1 LNPEGVAHVTL
12 VPADTGEDHREI
24 HVVLDSAIYRSELS
38 ALYADAQP
46 GKVLSKEQCTLAMG
60 LLAHRARKVD
70 KQKLYCRS
78 ALRDGALY
86 IDRGTPDGQCIK
98 VSAAEIS
105 TITNPPIPF
114 LYRGEKYAA
123 LPLPEFGGSVQDF
136 ARHFNV
142 NKEDLITLIAFI
154 LVALFGAEAYPILL
168 IQGLQGSGKST
179 LMDMVRALIDPTV
192 NRKDGRATFCNKEHD
207 LFIAASSRQ
216 VLCFDNISIVDQAAS
231 DALCRMSTGGSLSTR
246 KYYSD
251 SDEKAFTACR
261 PVMATAI
268 GSPTKRGDFLDRCVM
283 VTAQHL
289 DKRRTERRIWDDF
302 ERDRP
307 KLFGFLLTALQ
318 MAMQNLDRIEAEMDE
333 GKYSKHRMAELT
345 ALVEAAASMLGL
357 ERGEFSARQDK
368 AQQLMQA
375 ESAMGDSFIL
385 AIHDHL
391 SRHPA
396 IDVLELTARE
406 LLNKIQ
412 PDYPPKGWPHT
423 NQVKRIFQRNGAG
436 LAAIGLQVDFVN
448 PEGHAN
454 IFRYRITRTELF
466 QASDVN
472 TIPIKLPF

>member
-1 LNPEGVAHVTL
+1 
-12 VPADTGEDHREI
+12 
-24 HVVLDSAIYRSELS
+24 
-38 ALYADAQP
+38 
-46 GKVLSKEQCTLAMG
+46 
-60 LLAHRARKVD
+60 
-70 KQKLYCRS
+70 
-78 ALRDGALY
+78 
-86 IDRGTPDGQCIK
+86 
-98 VSAAEIS
+98 
-105 TITNPPIPF
+105 
-114 LYRGEKYAA
+114 
-123 LPLPEFGGSVQDF
+123 
-136 ARHFNV
+136 
-142 NKEDLITLIAFI
+142 
-154 LVALFGAEAYPILL
+154 
-168 IQGLQGSGKST
+168 
-179 LMDMVRALIDPTV
+179 
-192 NRKDGRATFCNKEHD
+192 
-207 LFIAASSRQ
+207 
-216 VLCFDNISIVDQAAS
+216 
-231 DALCRMSTGGSLSTR
+231 
-246 KYYSD
+246 
-251 SDEKAFTACR
+251 
-261 PVMATAI
+261 MATAI

-385 AIHDHL
+385 AIHD
-391 SRHPA
+391 
-396 IDVLELTARE
+396 